1 MIDKYIKLTTSGGA
15 DVSKNIEGQIQQP
28 QKVSG
33 GVEGSKKEQGL
44 KMKKGGFI
52 AKGCGKVMSNRRK
65 KTRMY

>member
-1 MIDKYIKLTTSGGA
+1 MIDKLITMTAKSPQNVSAYAQEQINQPQ
-15 DVSKNIEGQIQQP
+15 DVSLGMDGF
-28 QKVSG
+28 QKD
-33 GVEGSKKEQGL
+33 KTI

>member
-1 MIDKYIKLTTSGGA
+1 MIDKLINMTVKTPQDTAAYA
-15 DVSKNIEGQIQQP
+15 QEQIDQP
-28 QKVSG
+28 TKVSLG
-33 GVEGSKKEQGL
+33 MDGFQKEKKL

>member
-1 MIDKYIKLTTSGGA
+1 MIDKLINMTAKSPQN
-15 DVSKNIEGQIQQP
+15 VSSYAQEQIDQP
-28 QKVSG
+28 QNVSLG
-33 GVEGSKKEQGL
+33 MDGFQKEKKL

>member
-1 MIDKYIKLTTSGGA
+1 MIDKLITMTAKAPQDTAAYAQEQIDQPQ
-15 DVSKNIEGQIQQP
+15 DVSLGMDGF
-28 QKVSG
+28 QKD
-33 GVEGSKKEQGL
+33 KTM

>member
-1 MIDKYIKLTTSGGA
+1 MIDKLINMTVKSPQN
-15 DVSKNIEGQIQQP
+15 VSAYAQEQIDQP
-28 QKVSG
+28 QNVSLG
-33 GVEGSKKEQGL
+33 MDGFQKEKTM

>member
-1 MIDKYIKLTTSGGA
+1 MTAKSPQNVSAYAQEQIDQPQ
-15 DVSKNIEGQIQQP
+15 DVSLGMDGF
-28 QKVSG
+28 QKD
-33 GVEGSKKEQGL
+33 KTI